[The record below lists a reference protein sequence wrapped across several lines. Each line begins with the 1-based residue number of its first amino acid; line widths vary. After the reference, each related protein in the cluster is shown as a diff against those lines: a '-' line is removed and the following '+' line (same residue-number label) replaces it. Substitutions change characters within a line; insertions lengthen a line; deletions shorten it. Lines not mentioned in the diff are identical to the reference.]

1 MMVQAREV
9 DGHLVGSIGVR
20 DAAHICHLELNP
32 ALTQGCNAKSPD
44 SRFFAIKLTPG
55 SSLAI
60 GHEGSHS
67 LYGTTYIQKASLD

>member
-44 SRFFAIKLTPG
+44 SRFVTIRLAPG
-55 SSLAI
+55 SRLAI

-67 LYGTTYIQKASLD
+67 LHGATYIQETSSD